1 MATAQL
7 NLHEFN
13 ETYVRGLQAQD
24 TTIEAHFVSY
34 FSRLLQG
41 RLRRRLACSES
52 IKDVQQETFLRALTA
67 VRAKGGI
74 RQPERFGAFVSS
86 VCNNI
91 LRESYRTRAR
101 YRAMDD
107 SAVDPVDQGVS
118 PEGMLVTAEAR
129 RKVQEVLCRM
139 PLKDQ
144 KILRAVFIDQRN
156 KDEVCRE
163 LGVSRNY
170 LRVLLHRAKQQF
182 AANYKKAD
190 CMPKNTETVAAGQR
204 DRKAPSQAQTS
215 KLTLVSGSQISGSR
229 FLAS

>member
-67 VRAKGGI
+67 IRAKGGI

-107 SAVDPVDQGVS
+107 SAVDPPDQAMS

-129 RKVQEVLCRM
+129 KKVQEVLCRM

-190 CMPKNTETVAAGQR
+190 CTAKHKETIAAGQR
-204 DRKAPSQAQTS
+204 ERKAPSQAQIS
-215 KLTLVSGSQISGSR
+215 KLTLISGSR
-229 FLAS
+229 ISGSSVLAS

>member
-13 ETYVRGLQAQD
+13 ETYVRGLQARD

-52 IKDVQQETFLRALTA
+52 IKDVQQETFLRPLTRI
-67 VRAKGGI
+67 RAKGGI

-107 SAVDPVDQGVS
+107 SAVDPADQAMS

-129 RKVQEVLCRM
+129 KKVQEVLCRM
-139 PLKDQ
+139 PVKDQ

-182 AANYKKAD
+182 VAHYKKAD
-190 CMPKNTETVAAGQR
+190 CMTKHN
-204 DRKAPSQAQTS
+204 
-215 KLTLVSGSQISGSR
+215 
-229 FLAS
+229 

>member
-13 ETYVRGLQAQD
+13 ETYVRGLRAQD

-34 FSRLLQG
+34 FSRLLQS
-41 RLRRRLACSES
+41 RLRRRLACSEN

-67 VRAKGGI
+67 IRAKGGI

-91 LRESYRTRAR
+91 LRESYRSRAR
-101 YRAMDD
+101 YRSMDD
-107 SAVDPVDQGVS
+107 SPLETPDQASS
-118 PEGMLVTAEAR
+118 PEGVLVTAEAR
-129 RKVQEVLCRM
+129 QRVQAVLGRM
-139 PLKDQ
+139 SEKDQ
-144 KILRAVFIDQRN
+144 KVLRAVFIEQRS

-182 AANYKKAD
+182 AAHYKKAD
-190 CMPKNTETVAAGQR
+190 GMPKPAETAAVGQR
-204 DRKAPSQAQTS
+204 ERKGPSQAQVAR
-215 KLTLVSGSQISGSR
+215 LTLISGSR
-229 FLAS
+229 NLLS

>member
-67 VRAKGGI
+67 IRAKGGI

-101 YRAMDD
+101 YRTMDD
-107 SAVDPVDQGVS
+107 APLDPPDQAMS
-118 PEGMLVTAEAR
+118 PEGALVSAEAR
-129 RKVQEVLCRM
+129 KKVQEVLCRM
-139 PLKDQ
+139 PSKDQ
-144 KILRAVFIDQRN
+144 RILRAVFIEQKN

-190 CMPKNTETVAAGQR
+190 GATKPTERSAGQR
-204 DRKAPSQAQTS
+204 ERKAPGQAQVA
-215 KLTLVSGSQISGSR
+215 KLTLVARSR
-229 FLAS
+229 FAS

>member
-1 MATAQL
+1 MATVQL

-41 RLRRRLACSES
+41 RLRRRLACSEN

-67 VRAKGGI
+67 IRAKGGI

-101 YRAMDD
+101 YRTMDD
-107 SAVDPVDQGVS
+107 APLDPPDQAMS
-118 PEGMLVTAEAR
+118 PEGMLVSAEAR
-129 RKVQEVLCRM
+129 KKVQEVLCRM
-139 PLKDQ
+139 PSKDQ
-144 KILRAVFIDQRN
+144 KILRAVFIEQKN
-156 KDEVCRE
+156 KDEVCRD

-182 AANYKKAD
+182 AANYKKAASATK
-190 CMPKNTETVAAGQR
+190 PTETTVAQR
-204 DRKAPSQAQTS
+204 ERKAPNRAQVA
-215 KLTLVSGSQISGSR
+215 KLTLVVRSR
-229 FLAS
+229 FVAS

>member
-1 MATAQL
+1 MATVQL

-41 RLRRRLACSES
+41 RLRRRLACSEN

-67 VRAKGGI
+67 IRAKGGI

-101 YRAMDD
+101 YRTMDD
-107 SAVDPVDQGVS
+107 APLGPPDQAMS
-118 PEGMLVTAEAR
+118 PEGMLVSAEAR
-129 RKVQEVLCRM
+129 KKVQEVLCRM
-139 PLKDQ
+139 PSKDQ
-144 KILRAVFIDQRN
+144 KILRAVFIEQKN
-156 KDEVCRE
+156 KDEVCRD

-182 AANYKKAD
+182 AANYKKAASATK
-190 CMPKNTETVAAGQR
+190 PTETTVAQR
-204 DRKAPSQAQTS
+204 ERKAPNRAQVA
-215 KLTLVSGSQISGSR
+215 KLTLVVRSR
-229 FLAS
+229 FVAS

>member
-13 ETYVRGLQAQD
+13 ETYVRGLRAQD
-24 TTIEAHFVSY
+24 TAIEAHFVSY

-41 RLRRRLACSES
+41 RLRRRLACSEN

-67 VRAKGGI
+67 IRAKGGI

-91 LRESYRTRAR
+91 LRESYRTKSR
-101 YRAMDD
+101 YRSIED
-107 SAVDPVDQGVS
+107 SPLETPDQAAS
-118 PEGMLVTAEAR
+118 PEGMLVTAEASKR
-129 RKVQEVLCRM
+129 VQEVLCRM

-144 KILRAVFIDQRN
+144 KILRAVFIDQKN

-182 AANYKKAD
+182 AAHYKKAE
-190 CMPKNTETVAAGQR
+190 CMPKHAAG
-204 DRKAPSQAQTS
+204 PSA
-215 KLTLVSGSQISGSR
+215 
-229 FLAS
+229 A